1 MNKLALYMTHLILLI
16 TIILLKVGSIIIPIP

>member
-16 TIILLKVGSIIIPIP
+16 TITLLKVGSIIIPIP